1 MSYQDKAIKYVGD
14 GVYLGYDGYH
24 LILSTLSTIRYADG
38 GNAGMVEHVIFLD
51 PGVWG
56 NLTAAAAEVVAAAT
70 RPDAPPPIPAPFG
83 ADFGP
88 DPGGSDA

>member
-1 MSYQDKAIKYVGD
+1 MSYQDKAIKYLGD

-24 LILSTLSTIRYADG
+24 LILSTIRYADG
-38 GNAGMVEHVIFLD
+38 SNAGMVEHVIFLD
-51 PGVWG
+51 PSVW
-56 NLTAAAAEVVAAAT
+56 ASMKMVAAEVLAAAT